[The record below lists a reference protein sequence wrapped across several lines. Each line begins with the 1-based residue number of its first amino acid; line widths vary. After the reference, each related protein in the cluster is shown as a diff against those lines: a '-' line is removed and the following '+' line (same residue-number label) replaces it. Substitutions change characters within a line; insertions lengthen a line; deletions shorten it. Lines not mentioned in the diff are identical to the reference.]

1 MEDKFAFIT
10 FALLLIICSYIVYR
24 IITKRKLFNKI
35 VGNAKARASKLISE
49 AKTKSAQLVN
59 DANTQANKL
68 VSEATD
74 KANSIKEDAQRKK
87 EDIDAQAAAAD
98 RRITRLKDAEKEI
111 KARLKESRALIDDI
125 TDRSCQHA
133 ADIEL
138 LTEDD
143 LQSSKSYVDDRK
155 DVKAKL
161 KKLAIDAIDNVR
173 GYNADVNVGKFVAIS
188 AKADM
193 AGALLLSVVEMLC
206 SKVTANSGHLAAEKL
221 AETIIATEAL
231 VKAIDS
237 RAEINSEM
245 KKLLMKRLEIEINYK
260 KAKQIAKEEQRELRE
275 QQREEKKAREEAL
288 KAQKQAE
295 REEQIKAEAI
305 EKLEAEMA
313 QKSEEERLAYQEQ
326 LDALKAELALAH
338 ERMERAKSR
347 AQETKQG
354 HVYIISNIGSF
365 GKDVLKIGMTRRLEP
380 MDRVRELGDASVPF
394 TFDVHALIESD
405 DAPNLEATLH
415 RVFENKRLNRVNRR
429 KEFFNVSIED
439 IEKELDKMDIDAL
452 ISRVPSADEY
462 YQSLKMQQDDT
473 QLIHSEETAANAC

>member
-1 MEDKFAFIT
+1 MEDKFALIT
-10 FALLLIICSYIVYR
+10 LALLIIICSYIAYR
-24 IITKRKLFNKI
+24 ITKKRKLFNK
-35 VGNAKARASKLISE
+35 VVSNAKKRAVTMLRE
-49 AKTKSAQLVN
+49 AKA
-59 DANTQANKL
+59 
-68 VSEATD
+68 
-74 KANSIKEDAQRKK
+74 KAYEIEQ
-87 EDIDAQAAAAD
+87 DIE
-98 RRITRLKDAEKEI
+98 RRIDDINAREAASDARIARLKEADKEI
-111 KARLKESRALIDDI
+111 RARLKESRALIDDI

-138 LTEDD
+138 LTEED

-155 DVKAKL
+155 AVKARL

-173 GYNADVNVGKFVAIS
+173 GHNADVNVGKFVAIS

-245 KKLLMKRLEIEINYK
+245 KTLLMKRLEIEINYK
-260 KAKQIAKEEQRELRE
+260 KAKQIAKEEQREIRE
-275 QQREEKKAREEAL
+275 QQREEKKAREEAM

-295 REEQIKAEAI
+295 KEEQIKADAI
-305 EKLEAEMA
+305 AKLEAEMA

-326 LDALKAELALAH
+326 LDALKSELALAH
-338 ERMERAKSR
+338 EKMERAKSR

-394 TFDVHALIESD
+394 TFDVHALIASD
-405 DAPNLEATLH
+405 DAPNLESTLH
-415 RVFENKRLNRVNRR
+415 RVFEDKRLNRVNRR
-429 KEFFNVSIED
+429 KEFFNVTIED
-439 IEKELDKMDIDAL
+439 IEKELEKMEIDAL

-462 YQSLKMQQDDT
+462 YQSLKIGQSSKQT
-473 QLIHSEETAANAC
+473 NSEKDIDIFIEQKE

>member
-1 MEDKFAFIT
+1 MENP
-10 FALLLIICSYIVYR
+10 FALTTLALLVIIFSYIVHR
-24 IITKRKLFNKI
+24 ILTKRKLFNK
-35 VGNAKARASKLISE
+35 VVSNAKSRAVKTIREAKAKAYEIDQDIERRIEDINARESASE
-49 AKTKSAQLVN
+49 A
-59 DANTQANKL
+59 
-68 VSEATD
+68 
-74 KANSIKEDAQRKK
+74 
-87 EDIDAQAAAAD
+87 
-98 RRITRLKDAEKEI
+98 RIERLKEADKEI
-111 KARLKESRALIDDI
+111 RARLKESRALIDDI

-138 LTEDD
+138 LTEED

-155 DVKAKL
+155 AVKAKL

-173 GYNADVNVGKFVAIS
+173 GHNADVNIGKFVAIS

-245 KKLLMKRLEIEINYK
+245 KTLLMKRLEIEINYK

-275 QQREEKKAREEAL
+275 QQREEKKAREEAIR
-288 KAQKQAE
+288 AQKQAE
-295 REEQIKAEAI
+295 KEEQIKAEAI
-305 EKLEAEMA
+305 AKLEAEMA

-326 LDALKAELALAH
+326 LSALKAELALAH
-338 ERMERAKSR
+338 EKMERAKSR

-354 HVYIISNIGSF
+354 HVYVISNIGSF

-405 DAPNLEATLH
+405 DAPNLESTLH
-415 RVFENKRLNRVNRR
+415 RVFEDKRLNRVNRR
-429 KEFFNVSIED
+429 KEFFKVSIED
-439 IEKELDKMDIDAL
+439 IEKELDKMNIDAL
-452 ISRVPSADEY
+452 ISKVPSADEY
-462 YQSLKMQQDDT
+462 YQSLKITQDYKQFTNDAEH
-473 QLIHSEETAANAC
+473 LSNADSAVENA